1 MQALESL
8 QRDHRVLSGLSEA
21 LDAYV
26 EALETGQQLW
36 RGDLSDI
43 MFGFRV
49 MADYRHFEKEEE
61 VLVPMLVRHGFDYNL
76 EILDGARR
84 EHDGLRYLIRVL
96 EEAAQREPSWNL
108 FDRQRI
114 ASAARDLV
122 ERQWRLSAQQELELF
137 PEVVT
142 RLQPAVLG
150 QLTERL
156 WTFDEVSARR
166 GFALNAGALGQS
178 LLARYRP
185 NAPSSREL
193 SG

>member
-8 QRDHRVLSGLSEA
+8 QRDHRVLSGLSEVLA
-21 LDAYV
+21 AYV
-26 EALETGQQLW
+26 EALESGRELW

-61 VLVPMLVRHGFDYNL
+61 VLVRHGFDYNL
-76 EILDGARR
+76 EILDAARQ

-108 FDRQRI
+108 YERQRI
-114 ASAARDLV
+114 AGAARDLV
-122 ERQWRLSAQQELELF
+122 ERQSRLSALQELELF

-150 QLTERL
+150 ELTEQL
-156 WTFDEVSARR
+156 WSFDEVSSTR
-166 GFALNAGALGQS
+166 GFALEAGALRRS

-185 NAPSSREL
+185 NGPSSPEL